1 MPGVY
6 NIVQYSSDNSS
17 WFQVRNTAITGY
29 YSCVRAASELFPE
42 DSFDFLVQSLVSLQ
56 YVVPTE
62 LIFDQQDYNL
72 QMRSKRHIL
81 PMAVRY
87 VDKSQSYY
95 IERPPCRINVKYK
108 NARASHSAPEVED
121 LFIWVPWTITIIPVT
136 FINKYDP
143 SDVRI
148 YYSHSAL
155 SSSAQMYINSL
166 FPNTHSDS
174 KICWSGSFSN
184 LLSHVKDQSDF
195 STFDYRYW
203 HSMLFNDYMLGGWNN
218 DLTSKPLY
226 ALSGRVNSGEA
237 VPFNQISE
245 EDYKLKY
252 PLIDMYR
259 NPKSYPE
266 FYDKLI
272 SVVVKKFGFSRS
284 KALDVVSNVVF
295 DYYVSNYDYVKL
307 LSFMSLLSLEETLS
321 FYKQIGDVVKDIEL
335 SNKKK
340 NKNKNIVRSSYSVSN
355 NLLLRGV
362 AQKFSEVV
370 KEYCE
375 DIEFQLF
382 NQEEDF
388 QDAINDRREQV
399 FDDMEDV
406 FDDEDPSFS
415 PAHTI
420 DPLHS
425 SVFQSQSINRPITM
439 SELGLCIQD
448 PLVKAV
454 AANDPRC
461 TMEKASS
468 YYSNYTIVYLF
479 KNINRSQL
487 KKMDLY
493 KVDDAYSILESQ
505 GFDFAPLMEF
515 YSQLKNQTSDTF
527 FVHADCKEKTYT
539 FYTKQDLI
547 NYYDSFKANLLDR
560 LASLGNSPKSKRK
573 LSKSNS
579 QVVYRINEAMNYIR
593 VS

>member
-6 NIVQYSSDNSS
+6 NIVQYSPDNSN
-17 WFQVRNTAITGY
+17 WFQVRNTSITGY

-62 LIFDQQDYNL
+62 LIYDQQDYNL

-121 LFIWVPWTITIIPVT
+121 LFIWVPWTITIMPVT

-143 SDVRI
+143 GDVRI

-155 SSSAQMYINSL
+155 SSSTQMYINSL
-166 FPNTHSDS
+166 FPNTHSDAR
-174 KICWSGSFSN
+174 ICWSGSFSN
-184 LLSHVKDQSDF
+184 LLTHVKDQSDF
-195 STFDYRYW
+195 NTFDYRYW
-203 HSMLFNDYMLGGWNN
+203 HSMIFNDYMLGGWNN
-218 DLTSKPLY
+218 DLISRPLY
-226 ALSGRVNSGEA
+226 ALSGRTNVGEA
-237 VPFNQISE
+237 GIVNQILE
-245 EDYKLKY
+245 GDYKSKY
-252 PLIDMYR
+252 PLVDMYR
-259 NPKSYPE
+259 NPQSYPE
-266 FYDKLI
+266 FYDRLV
-272 SVVVKKFGFSRS
+272 SVVINKFNFSRS
-284 KALDVVSNVVF
+284 KALDVVSNAQY
-295 DYYVSNYDYVKL
+295 DSYISNYDYVKL

-321 FYKQIGDVVKDIEL
+321 FKKQIGDVVKDVEVQ
-335 SNKKK
+335 NKKNSK
-340 NKNKNIVRSSYSVSN
+340 NKKNVYS
-355 NLLLRGV
+355 LLSCV

-370 KEYCE
+370 KEYCA
-375 DIEFQLF
+375 DIEFELF

-420 DPLHS
+420 DPLLS
-425 SVFQSQSINRPITM
+425 SVFQSQSVNRPITM
-439 SELGLCIQD
+439 GELGLCIQD

-461 TMEKASS
+461 TIEKASS

-479 KNINRSQL
+479 KNINRSQV

-493 KVDDAYSILESQ
+493 RVDDAYSILESQ

-560 LASLGNSPKSKRK
+560 LASLGNSPKSKQK

-579 QVVYRINEAMNYIR
+579 QIVHRINEAMNYIR